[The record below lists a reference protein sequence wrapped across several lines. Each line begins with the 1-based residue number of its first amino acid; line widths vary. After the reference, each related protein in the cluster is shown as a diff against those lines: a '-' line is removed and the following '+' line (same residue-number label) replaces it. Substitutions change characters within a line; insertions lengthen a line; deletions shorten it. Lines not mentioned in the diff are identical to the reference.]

1 MPTATE
7 TNMTTSLAFTDITEA
22 AGRIAGSIVQT
33 PFIRSLTL
41 SEITGAEIWLKLENL
56 QFTASFK
63 ERGAANKLKTLS
75 ADEARRGV
83 IAMSAGNHAQAV
95 AYHAQRLGIAAT
107 IVMPK
112 PTPFVKVSRTRHHAA
127 RVLLEGETLA
137 DAAAHAHTLAAREN
151 LVFVHPYNDPAV
163 IAGQATAALEMLD
176 DHHDLA
182 CI

>member
-1 MPTATE
+1 
-7 TNMTTSLAFTDITEA
+7 MTTPLAFTDITDA
-22 AGRIAGSIVQT
+22 AGRIAGSVVRT
-33 PFIRSLTL
+33 PFISSLTL

-63 ERGAANKLKTLS
+63 ERGAANKLMTLTE
-75 ADEARRGV
+75 DEAARGV

-137 DAAAHAHTLAAREN
+137 EAAAFARQIEARRN
-151 LVFVHPYNDPAV
+151 PVFVRP
-163 IAGQATAALEMLD
+163 
-176 DHHDLA
+176 
-182 CI
+182 

>member
-1 MPTATE
+1 
-7 TNMTTSLAFTDITEA
+7 MTTPLAFTDITDA
-22 AGRIAGSIVQT
+22 AGRIAGNIVRT

-63 ERGAANKLKTLS
+63 ERGAANKLMTLTE
-75 ADEARRGV
+75 DEAARGV

-112 PTPFVKVSRTRHHAA
+112 PTPFVKVSRSRHHAA
-127 RVLLEGETLA
+127 RVLLTGETLA
-137 DAAAHAHTLAAREN
+137 EAAGFAHEVGA
-151 LVFVHPYNDPAV
+151 
-163 IAGQATAALEMLD
+163 
-176 DHHDLA
+176 
-182 CI
+182 